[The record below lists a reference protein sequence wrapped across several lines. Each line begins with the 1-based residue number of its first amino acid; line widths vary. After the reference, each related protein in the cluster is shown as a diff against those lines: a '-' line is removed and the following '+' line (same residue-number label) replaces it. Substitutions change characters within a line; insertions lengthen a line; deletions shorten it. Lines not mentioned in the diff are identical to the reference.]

1 VIVVFD
7 SGVWISAIAR
17 RGVPLA
23 AIMHGIEMDS
33 ILTCTE
39 LEDEVVRVMSEKFG
53 VNTGETRQRLN
64 ELLERSARIVV
75 TGRISGI
82 CRDPKD
88 DFILECA
95 ESGEADLIVT
105 GDKDLLSLAAHG
117 RIEIVTRGS
126 IWIASKLGMVA
137 TKEPQSPRRNSRLS
151 RKIV

>member
-23 AIMHGIEMDS
+23 AILRGLEVDS
-33 ILTCTE
+33 VLTCTE
-39 LEDEVVRVMSEKFG
+39 LEDEVVRIMNEKFG
-53 VNTGETRQRLN
+53 VNTGEIRQRLGK
-64 ELLERSARIVV
+64 LLEKSVRIEV

-95 ESGEADLIVT
+95 ESGGADLIVT
-105 GDKDLLSLAAHG
+105 GDKDLLSLTTH
-117 RIEIVTRGS
+117 RKIQIVT
-126 IWIASKLGMVA
+126 
-137 TKEPQSPRRNSRLS
+137 PRQYLDRAEDRPHGD
-151 RKIV
+151 